1 MALLVVV
8 VVLLLLL
15 LLALVLVPRWTI
27 WQVHFKLPSSLFDH
41 DHSCRMGAPDGPQGH
56 RVRAHEVSRASFAFA
71 S

>member
-1 MALLVVV
+1 MALVVV
-8 VVLLLLL
+8 VLLL

-27 WQVHFKLPSSLFDH
+27 WQVHFKLPSSLF